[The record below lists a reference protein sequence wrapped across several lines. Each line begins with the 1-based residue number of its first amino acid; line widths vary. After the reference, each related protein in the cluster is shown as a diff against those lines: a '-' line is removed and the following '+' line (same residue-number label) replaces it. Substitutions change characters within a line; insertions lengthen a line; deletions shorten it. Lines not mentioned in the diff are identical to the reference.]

1 MRLLPRVL
9 SPAGTVLR
17 GTELAGWLT
26 EAALGKGGAAREALA
41 RELSERYGLPH
52 VFLVSS
58 ARAGLTVLL
67 RALAER
73 TPGRSEVAIPGYTCY
88 SVAASAVRAGL
99 RVRPLD
105 VDASTLDIAPA
116 ALAAADLRR
125 SLALVGT
132 SLYGLPSALPAFE
145 AAARAGG
152 AALVDDAAQ
161 CLEGR
166 IGGRW
171 VGTFGDAGLLSFDK
185 GKNLTSMQGGAI
197 VTRDADLAARLARAI
212 AALPAP
218 ARAETAMLGAKLVAY
233 WVLLRPW
240 LYWIPARLA
249 RLGETPFEL
258 DSPMTRLPAALAPI
272 VRRQLA
278 RIEGITATREGNARR
293 LREAIAG
300 VPGITVPDRAGARCV
315 HPRLALVFDEPGRRD
330 AARAALVREGI
341 GATGS
346 YPRPIIDVPE
356 VRAHL
361 ADGTTDTPGARRVA
375 GGILTL
381 PTHGYVARGDI
392 ARIARVI
399 RGA

>member
-1 MRLLPRVL
+1 MSPLPRFVP
-9 SPAGTVLR
+9 PAGTVLR
-17 GTELAGWLT
+17 GSEVAGWLAEVAT
-26 EAALGKGGAAREALA
+26 GRARGARDRLRQELAAR
-41 RELSERYGLPH
+41 YGVPH
-52 VFLVSS
+52 VLLVSS
-58 ARAGLTVLL
+58 ARAGMTILL
-67 RALAER
+67 RALADR
-73 TPGRSEVAIPGYTCY
+73 AGGRDEVAIPGYTCY

-105 VDASTLDIAPA
+105 VDPATLDVAPA
-116 ALAAADLRR
+116 ALAATDLRR
-125 SLALVGT
+125 AVALVGT
-132 SLYGLPSALPAFE
+132 SLYGLPSDLPALE
-145 AAARAGG
+145 SAARAGE

-197 VTRDADLAARLARAI
+197 VTRDADLAERLERAL

-218 ARAETAMLGAKLVAY
+218 AGAETAILGAKLVAY

-240 LYWIPARLA
+240 LYWVPNRLA

-278 RIEGITATREGNARR
+278 RIEGITTAREENARR
-293 LREAIAG
+293 LRDALAG
-300 VPGITVPDRAGARCV
+300 VPGITMPDRAGARCV

-356 VRAHL
+356 VQAHL
-361 ADGTTDTPGARRVA
+361 AEGTTDTPGARRVS

-381 PTHGYVARGDI
+381 PTHGYVAHGDV